1 MTLSPMLPLALLIPI
16 AVVLLGFVGW
26 QIVRNRRTP
35 LGLSWFARLALVAFV
50 LVMSLRPA
58 IAGAEPAST
67 AEGGLEVY
75 FVVDTTSSMAAED
88 FESAPRLDG
97 VKADIGGIARSLPGA
112 EFALVTFD
120 SSAIQRMPLS
130 GDVTALR
137 SAVTAITQEV
147 TAYSSGSSIDAPLEL
162 VTSILTDAREDNP
175 ERPRLVYYVGDGEQ
189 TVATEPASF
198 DTVAPLIDGGAVLG
212 YGTED
217 GGRMM
222 SFDGYNDETSAP
234 AYIKDYSANPP
245 SDAVSR
251 IDETR
256 LGTIADQLG
265 VDYVHR
271 DYGDPVDPLVAGI
284 SVAAPSIESEPAGA
298 AVELYWWLAIPIAL
312 LLIRELLGTVTALS
326 ELRPPKSARTRRGES
341 A

>member
-16 AVVLLGFVGW
+16 AALMLGFVAW
-26 QIVRNRRTP
+26 QILRNRRTP
-35 LGLSWFARLALVAFV
+35 LALNWLARLALVALV
-50 LVMSLRPA
+50 LLMSIRPA
-58 IAGAEPAST
+58 IAGAEPGST

-120 SSAIQRMPLS
+120 SSAVQRMPLS

-162 VTSILTDAREDNP
+162 VTRILTEAGEDNP
-175 ERPRLVYYVGDGEQ
+175 ERPRLLYYFGDGEQ
-189 TVATEPASF
+189 TVSTEPASF
-198 DTVAPLIDGGAVLG
+198 DPVASLIDGGAVLG
-212 YGTED
+212 YGTDD
-217 GGRMM
+217 GGRML
-222 SFDGYNDETSAP
+222 SFDGYNDGAGAP
-234 AYIKDYSANPP
+234 TYIQDYSGNPP
-245 SDAVSR
+245 ADAVSR

-256 LGTIADQLG
+256 LGTIAQQLG

-271 DYGDPVDPLVAGI
+271 NYGDPVDQLVAGI
-284 SVAAPSIESEPAGA
+284 SVDAPSIDSEPAGA

-326 ELRPPKSARTRRGES
+326 ELRPAKIARTRWEES
-341 A
+341 R